1 MNSSIES
8 HSMAVDRVPL
18 VRWPVSFASQLAFD
32 IHVLTADVGT
42 QGLDPAPGID
52 AAE

>member
-1 MNSSIES
+1 MNSSIQS
-8 HSMAVDRVPL
+8 HSMAVDRVPPA
-18 VRWPVSFASQLAFD
+18 RRPVSFASQLALD

-42 QGLDPAPGID
+42 QGLDRAAEID